1 MAHSRIDGVCNHRP
15 GKVAGVADV
24 PLHGVFLLRQVGL
37 ATVLTKM
44 DIDGEY
50 NYVSAYEI
58 ELNGS
63 RALRHVRAPQSA
75 MSISM
80 PLGKARFGL
89 FIEI

>member
-44 DIDGEY
+44 DTDGEC
-50 NYVSAYEI
+50 I
-58 ELNGS
+58 S
-63 RALRHVRAPQSA
+63 RF
-75 MSISM
+75 SI
-80 PLGKARFGL
+80 R
-89 FIEI
+89 I